1 MSNLTIGIVDY
12 GMGNHASVMHSLKSI
27 GFKVRI
33 SDSPEI
39 LDGTDIL
46 ILPGV
51 GAFPS
56 AMQALRDRGLV
67 SYLQKQAD
75 LQRPMIGICLGMQ
88 LLTTASHEFDY
99 TLGLNLIEGEIV
111 PLTATKWHIGWNEI
125 KCLQQD
131 SLLESSDHQA
141 FYFNH
146 SFTYQGVEKYQI
158 AIAQHSQTITAVIRS
173 GSIVGLQFHPE
184 KSQVA
189 GRELL
194 QNLIMGLTDVKVDVK
209 EAINRSCHS

>member
-1 MSNLTIGIVDY
+1 MTHLSIGIIDY
-12 GMGNHASVMHSLKSI
+12 GMGNHASVMHSLKSM

-33 SDSPEI
+33 SADPQV
-39 LDGTDIL
+39 LDRTNIL

-56 AMQALRDRGLV
+56 AMQALRDCGLV
-67 SYLQKQAD
+67 SYLQQQGEM
-75 LQRPMIGICLGMQ
+75 QRPMIGICLGMQ
-88 LLTTASHEFDY
+88 LLTTASYEFGY
-99 TLGLNLIEGEIV
+99 TLGLDLIEGKIV
-111 PLTATKWHIGWNEI
+111 PLTASKWHIGWNEI
-125 KCLQQD
+125 QCLQQD
-131 SLLESSDHQA
+131 SLIQSSNAQA

-146 SFTYQGVEKYQI
+146 SFTYQGADKYKI

-194 QNLIMGLTDVKVDVK
+194 KNLIMGLFDAKK
-209 EAINRSCHS
+209 AIDRSCHS

>member
-1 MSNLTIGIVDY
+1 MSNLSIGIVDY
-12 GMGNHASVMHSLKSI
+12 GMGNHASVMHSLKSM

-33 SDSPEI
+33 SADPQV
-39 LDGTDIL
+39 LDRTDVL

-67 SYLQKQAD
+67 NYLQKQAD
-75 LQRPMIGICLGMQ
+75 LQLPIIGICLGMQ
-88 LLTTASHEFDY
+88 LLTTASYEFDY

-111 PLTATKWHIGWNEI
+111 PLTASEWHIGWNEI
-125 KCLQQD
+125 KCMQQD
-131 SLLESSDHQA
+131 SLIKSSDAQA

-146 SFTYQGVEKYQI
+146 SFTYQGADKYQI
-158 AIAQHSQTITAVIRS
+158 AIAQHFQSITAVIRN
-173 GSIVGLQFHPE
+173 GNIVGLQFHPE
-184 KSQVA
+184 KSQDA

-194 QNLIMGLTDVKVDVK
+194 KNLILGLTT
-209 EAINRSCHS
+209 C

>member
-1 MSNLTIGIVDY
+1 MVGIVDY
-12 GMGNHASVMHSLKSI
+12 GMGNHASVMHSLKSM

-33 SDSPEI
+33 SADPQV
-39 LDGTDIL
+39 LDNTDIL

-67 SYLQKQAD
+67 NYLQHQAVM
-75 LQRPMIGICLGMQ
+75 QHPIIGICLGMQ
-88 LLTTASHEFDY
+88 LLTTASYEFEY
-99 TLGLNLIEGEIV
+99 TLGLGLIEGEIV
-111 PLTATKWHIGWNEI
+111 PLTASKWHIGWNEI

-131 SLLESSDHQA
+131 SLLEPSNHQS

-146 SFTYQGVEKYQI
+146 SFTYQGADKYQI
-158 AIAQHSQTITAVIRS
+158 AIAQHNQAVAAVIRHDNIA
-173 GSIVGLQFHPE
+173 GIQFHPE

-189 GRELL
+189 GKQLL
-194 QNLIMGLTDVKVDVK
+194 RNLITGLVNAK
-209 EAINRSCHS
+209 ETIDRSCHN

>member
-1 MSNLTIGIVDY
+1 MSNLMVGIVDY
-12 GMGNHASVMHSLKSI
+12 GMGNHASVMHSLKSM

-33 SDSPEI
+33 SADPQV
-39 LDGTDIL
+39 LDNTDIL

-67 SYLQKQAD
+67 NYLQHQAVM
-75 LQRPMIGICLGMQ
+75 QHPIIGICLGMQ
-88 LLTTASHEFDY
+88 LLTTASYEFEY
-99 TLGLNLIEGEIV
+99 TLGVGLIEGEIV
-111 PLTATKWHIGWNEI
+111 PLTASKWHIGWNEI

-131 SLLESSDHQA
+131 SLLEHSNHQS

-146 SFTYQGVEKYQI
+146 SFTYQGADKYQI
-158 AIAQHSQTITAVIRS
+158 AIAQHNQAVAAVIRHDNIA
-173 GSIVGLQFHPE
+173 GIQFHPE

-189 GRELL
+189 GKQLL
-194 QNLIMGLTDVKVDVK
+194 RNLITGLVNAK
-209 EAINRSCHS
+209 ETIDRSCHN

>member
-1 MSNLTIGIVDY
+1 MTALIIGIVDY
-12 GMGNHASVMHSLKSI
+12 GMGNHASVMHSFKNM
-27 GFKVRI
+27 GFKVRV
-33 SDSPEI
+33 SADPQALDS
-39 LDGTDIL
+39 TDAL

-67 SYLQKQAD
+67 SYLQKEAEKQC
-75 LQRPMIGICLGMQ
+75 PIIGICLGMQ
-88 LLTTASHEFDY
+88 LLTTASYEYQY
-99 TLGLNLIEGEIV
+99 TLGLDLIAGEVV
-111 PLTATKWHIGWNEI
+111 PLAESQWHIGWNTI
-125 KCLQQD
+125 KCIQQD
-131 SLLESSDHQA
+131 ILLQASDNEV

-146 SFTYQGVEKYQI
+146 SFTYQGVDKYQI
-158 AIAQHSQTITAVIRS
+158 AMAQHSQAIASVIRN

-194 QNLIMGLTDVKVDVK
+194 KNLIMGLVDAK
-209 EAINRSCHS
+209 KAIDGSCHH

>member
-12 GMGNHASVMHSLKSI
+12 GMGNHASVMHSLKSM

-33 SDSPEI
+33 SADPQI
-39 LDGTDIL
+39 LDHTDIL

-56 AMQALRDRGLV
+56 AMQAMRDRGLV
-67 SYLQKQAD
+67 NYLQKQAEK
-75 LQRPMIGICLGMQ
+75 QRPIIGICLGMQ
-88 LLTTASHEFDY
+88 LLTTASYEFEY
-99 TLGLNLIEGEIV
+99 TLGLDLIEGEII
-111 PLTATKWHIGWNEI
+111 PLTASKWHIGWNAI

-131 SLLESSDHQA
+131 SLLEPSNYQA

-146 SFTYQGVEKYQI
+146 SFTYQGADKYQI
-158 AIAQHSQTITAVIRS
+158 AIAQHSQAITAVIRN
-173 GSIVGLQFHPE
+173 GNIVGLQFHPE
-184 KSQVA
+184 KSQDA

-194 QNLIMGLTDVKVDVK
+194 KSLIMGLGNVKTTFD
-209 EAINRSCHS
+209 RSCHG